1 MTKMLLGTTLTIE
14 QAIEH
19 LRNKKF
25 MGGVNRSEERI
36 DKNDEFFTPT
46 PAVQLILEKFVNLED
61 LKNENTSFIDN
72 SAGDGQ
78 ILSEIMIL
86 KLKNGISFE
95 KAISNIYGVE
105 LMKDNVKLC
114 QERLLCNQKQFRS
127 IIEKNI
133 VCADALRYHYRFDG
147 TAPYKTDQD
156 LHFDQLFTE

>member
-1 MTKMLLGTTLTIE
+1 MS
-14 QAIEH
+14 
-19 LRNKKF
+19 
-25 MGGVNRSEERI
+25 GVNRSEERI

-114 QERLLCNQKQFRS
+114 QERLLCNQKQFKS

-147 TAPYKTDQD
+147 TDPYKTTQD